1 MSLRRAVA
9 LAALATLAL
18 LAAPTPSARAD
29 SPAPISEAGRH
40 FQRGVQLYNEADYHA
55 ALVEFRRAYE
65 LAPNPTVLYNIGQ
78 TYYQLQNYAGALVA
92 FGRYLTEA
100 GPTAPHRREVEATID
115 TLQTRV
121 GKIAVSGSLPG
132 LDITIDD
139 ELIGRT
145 PLDEPI
151 VVSIGRRKIT
161 ALRDGRP
168 VENRYVD
175 VTAGDTVKLTLSA
188 STETKP
194 QTLPGG
200 STPQSSGRSA
210 TTIGWWVTGS
220 LGAVALVAGGAAFF
234 ESRSLKSA
242 REMVPATRTDLD
254 SKATLVSRLSLAA
267 DISGAL
273 ALIAGGITLRM
284 TLSQSE
290 SHEAHVSIAPAGIEI
305 AGKF

>member
-1 MSLRRAVA
+1 MTLRRA
-9 LAALATLAL
+9 AAIAMFATLAMI
-18 LAAPTPSARAD
+18 AGPAPSARAD

-55 ALVEFRRAYE
+55 ALIEFRRAYE

-100 GPTAPHRREVEATID
+100 GPTAPHRREVETTID

-121 GKIAVSGSLPG
+121 GKVAITNSPPG
-132 LDITIDD
+132 LDVTIDD

-145 PLDEPI
+145 PIDEPI
-151 VVSIGRRKIT
+151 VVSIGRRKVA

-168 VENRYVD
+168 VENRFVD
-175 VTAGDTVKLTLSA
+175 VAAGDTVKLTLTA
-188 STETKP
+188 TTETKP

-200 STPQSSGRSA
+200 STPQGGRSA
-210 TTIGWWVTGS
+210 TTIGWWITGG
-220 LGAVALVAGGAAFF
+220 LGAVAVITGGVAFF

-242 REMVPATRTDLD
+242 RETVPATRSDLD
-254 SKATLVSRLSLAA
+254 SKATLVSRLSLTA

-284 TLSQSE
+284 SLSKSE
-290 SHEAHVSIAPAGIEI
+290 SHEAHVSIAPTGIQLAGH
-305 AGKF
+305 F